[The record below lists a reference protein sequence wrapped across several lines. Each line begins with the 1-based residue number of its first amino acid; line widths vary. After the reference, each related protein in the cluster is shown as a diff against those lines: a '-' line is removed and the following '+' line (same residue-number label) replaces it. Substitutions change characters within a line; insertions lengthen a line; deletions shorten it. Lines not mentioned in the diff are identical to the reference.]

1 MLFRSFDFSVQMF
14 FDSIQRFFS
23 ISEIATGMFKS
34 AVFGGITA
42 LIGCHV
48 GYMTEGGAEA
58 CCGEADANFNLVPHS
73 SQYSEPSRLSVPQW

>member
-1 MLFRSFDFSVQMF
+1 MF

-34 AVFGGITA
+34 AVFGGVTA

-48 GYMTEGGAEA
+48 GYLTEGGAEGVGKSTVRSFTLA
-58 CCGEADANFNLVPHS
+58 AASILLIDALFGAL
-73 SQYSEPSRLSVPQW
+73 L